1 METVREIFLS
11 GQTHTC
17 GEGPRKEIEEFS
29 MYDITGIILEVETNA
44 EEASSVTNE

>member
-11 GQTHTC
+11 GQTHAC

-44 EEASSVTNE
+44 KETSSTSNQ